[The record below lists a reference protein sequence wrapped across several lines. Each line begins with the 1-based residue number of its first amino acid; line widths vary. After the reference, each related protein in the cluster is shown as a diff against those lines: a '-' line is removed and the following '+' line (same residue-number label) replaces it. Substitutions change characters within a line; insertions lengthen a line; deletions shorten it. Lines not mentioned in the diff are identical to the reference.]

1 MKHETQAQY
10 YQRKYKETHDSAYL
24 KMLENLKERG

>member
-1 MKHETQAQY
+1 MKHETQEQY
-10 YQRKYKETHDSAYL
+10 YQRKYKETHDESYL

>member
-1 MKHETQAQY
+1 MKHETESQY
-10 YQRKYKETHDSAYL
+10 YQRKYKETQDSAYL

>member
-10 YQRKYKETHDSAYL
+10 YQRKYKETNDEAYL

>member
-1 MKHETQAQY
+1 MKHETQKQY
-10 YQRKYKETHDSAYL
+10 YQRKYEETQDEAYL

>member
-1 MKHETQAQY
+1 MIETQAQY
-10 YQRKYKETHDSAYL
+10 HQRKYKETHDSAYL